1 MRSAVAGLALVGLI
15 MAGCS
20 APGTGDPD
28 AGEAVPRPRPAGAFY
43 RPPAPLPPG
52 PAGKLIRSEP
62 IAAPAGVHGWR
73 ILYHSRGIAGADIA
87 VSGTVFVPGTAAPH
101 GGRRVVA
108 WAHGTTGSGDSCAPS
123 TDLHPLD
130 GIEEGAPLVA
140 AGNAIVATDYE
151 GLGTPGPHPYL
162 VGASE
167 ARSVLDAVR
176 AAAELPGAGIG
187 RSFVVFG
194 HSQGGQAA
202 LFTGE
207 LATTYAPEL
216 RLLGVAAASPPTD
229 LPALARRVTALDY
242 GVAYLIALAAGYSAT
257 DPSARLRSIMTRN
270 GAVYLHLIE
279 DGCNDGLVTAYTG
292 VSVRDTFVR
301 DPRTTPPWSTGLT
314 NGSTGLL
321 PRRLPILIMQG
332 AHDPIVPA
340 DITTAAVRRMCRGG
354 DAVEYHLYPG
364 AAHNVVPSAAGL
376 LGAWVT
382 ARFHHAAAPRTCV
395 PEQGPAQQEDDG
407 DRR

>member
-1 MRSAVAGLALVGLI
+1 MRSAVAILALVI
-15 MAGCS
+15 TSGCV
-20 APGTGDPD
+20 APGAGDPD
-28 AGEAVPRPRPAGAFY
+28 AGEAVPKPRPAGTFY
-43 RPPAPLPPG
+43 RPPAPLPPEA
-52 PAGKLIRSEP
+52 AGELIRSEQV
-62 IAAPAGVHGWR
+62 AAPAGIRGWR

-87 VSGTVFVPGTAAPH
+87 VSGTVFVSGTAAPP

-130 GIEEGAPLVA
+130 GIEDGTPLVA
-140 AGNAIVATDYE
+140 AGYAIVATDYE

-176 AAAELPGAGIG
+176 AATELPGAGIG

-207 LATTYAPEL
+207 LAATYAPEL

-229 LPALARRVTALDY
+229 LPALARRVTGLGY
-242 GVAYLIALAAGYSAT
+242 GVAYLIALAAGYGAV

-279 DGCNDGLVTAYTG
+279 DGCDGDLVTAYTG
-292 VSVRDTFVR
+292 VSVHDTFVR
-301 DPRTTPPWSTGLT
+301 DPRTTPPWSTGLAG
-314 NGSTGLL
+314 GSTGVL
-321 PRRLPILIMQG
+321 PGRLPILVMQG

-354 DAVEYHLYPG
+354 DTVDYRLYPG

-376 LGAWVT
+376 LGVWIA
-382 ARFHHAAAPRTCV
+382 ARFRHAAAPSTCV
-395 PEQGPAQQEDDG
+395 AEQGAAQQGDDG